1 MSVVQLTLHAKSST
15 LYGWSYSRTS
25 KFFQL
30 DRLLL
35 FCVIIR
41 PHSASSAI
49 IIIITSFRTYNQLI
63 LRKENVTQP
72 LGKEVLRFYLKVA
85 SNLLFPISSRR
96 EFHPPYVLKI
106 TIELLNLTMSQSYNQ

>member
-1 MSVVQLTLHAKSST
+1 MPVVQLAAHAKSST
-15 LYGWSYSRTS
+15 LYGWSYGGTS
-25 KFFQL
+25 KFFRL
-30 DRLLL
+30 DGLLL
-35 FCVIIR
+35 FYIIIGL
-41 PHSASSAI
+41 HSVSSAI
-49 IIIITSFRTYNQLI
+49 KIIIYNQLT

-72 LGKEVLRFYLKVA
+72 LEKEVLRFYLKVA